1 MYFVMII
8 LTMRSKLLNKKTKSR
23 LVKMAVMAGY
33 VVMYYLTQYVAGIE
47 AAKNMQVLTNIIQ
60 VMNGG

>member
-1 MYFVMII
+1 
-8 LTMRSKLLNKKTKSR
+8 MRSKLLNKKTKSR

-33 VVMYYLTQYVAGIE
+33 VVMYYVTQYVVGIE
-47 AAKNMQVLTNIIQ
+47 AAKILVKETEGLALLLQ

>member
-1 MYFVMII
+1 
-8 LTMRSKLLNKKTKSR
+8 MRSKLLNKKTKSR

-47 AAKNMQVLTNIIQ
+47 AAKNMQMLTNIIQ

>member
-1 MYFVMII
+1 
-8 LTMRSKLLNKKTKSR
+8 MRSKLLNKKTKSR

-33 VVMYYLTQYVAGIE
+33 VVMYYVTQYVVRIE
-47 AAKNMQVLTNIIQ
+47 ATKILVKETEGLALLLQ